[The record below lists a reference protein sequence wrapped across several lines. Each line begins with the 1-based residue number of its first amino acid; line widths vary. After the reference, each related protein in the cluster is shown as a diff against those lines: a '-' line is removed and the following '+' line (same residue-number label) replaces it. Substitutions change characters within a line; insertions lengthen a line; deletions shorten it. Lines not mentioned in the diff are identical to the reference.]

1 MGVGLGSWS
10 SAYWTVAIALAV
22 VHIGIDWGKIQVNDA
37 QRGGYWPVAA
47 LLVDQGLHGV
57 SIVALPAA
65 FGFIPPEVL
74 DGEVAAVWKNT
85 RDVYVRSIYVAE
97 SFGGSF
103 VVKLPAQLFQVRSG
117 PGEPERDGA

>member
-47 LLVDQGLHGV
+47 FLVDQGLHGV
-57 SIVALPAA
+57 SIVALAAA
-65 FGFIPPEVL
+65 FGVIPPEVL
-74 DGEVAAVWKNT
+74 AGDAAAVWNST
-85 RDVYVRSIYVAE
+85 PDVYVLGVDVSA
-97 SFGGSF
+97 SFGGPIF
-103 VVKLPAQLFQVRSG
+103 VELTGARFQV
-117 PGEPERDGA
+117 